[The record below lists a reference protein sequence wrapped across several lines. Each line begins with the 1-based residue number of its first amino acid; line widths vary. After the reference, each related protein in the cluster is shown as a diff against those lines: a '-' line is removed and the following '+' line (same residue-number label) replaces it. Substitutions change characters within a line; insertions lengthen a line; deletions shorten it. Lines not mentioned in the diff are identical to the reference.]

1 MEPAGRAHRSVA
13 DKQHIIVPS
22 TAITAH
28 SHPAVPT
35 QRAPPHPLPCC
46 AAFGLRR
53 RSGRRAQPTQ
63 PGMGTDRLLP
73 GRGGPRAAGG
83 AGHGSVRSGAA
94 GNTEQSSGGAK
105 PGCPRGTERNG
116 SAPRGRAGGK
126 GGYETRGGARRC
138 EGRCEERCEAAA
150 PPSAKSRRRS
160 QLGHPTGP
168 GSAAD
173 RSRARPKGRL
183 CRARARRSAPP
194 RTALRYLRAVPGTT
208 RGDAALPRSRS
219 GPRPPRRPRLPQG
232 RPTRSP
238 PGRGRSARHAQTR
251 LAPPRP
257 PRSAQAHTHAHT
269 APLRRKR
276 SPPRRRLTCT
286 DRREGEPKHRER
298 LGGER
303 DCGNRRGTGTE
314 RGDVGALQREWTYR
328 AALRARGRRHCWAAG
343 GTRRGQRA
351 SPVVTPRRQ
360 KEPGG
365 DPAVNTTLHSH
376 GCRSPSVYS
385 RGSAAPRPAPH
396 PAQTMAASSS
406 GSLPHSRPGASRP
419 TSTAAQEPCSSSSA
433 ATLPAAGD
441 CCRPCPLNPPSTKT
455 FGSCGCG
462 PSTPFWS
469 KAL

>member
-1 MEPAGRAHRSVA
+1 MEGWETDGACGESTEERGRH
-13 DKQHIIVPS
+13 KQRIIGPS
-22 TAITAH
+22 AAITAH

-126 GGYETRGGARRC
+126 GGYETRGGARRREGHC
-138 EGRCEERCEAAA
+138 EGRREAAA

-298 LGGER
+298 GGGKR
-303 DCGNRRGTGTE
+303 DCGNK
-314 RGDVGALQREWTYR
+314 GAP
-328 AALRARGRRHCWAAG
+328 GRNAEMWGRCSGNGRTARHCGHGDG
-343 GTRRGQRA
+343 GTAG
-351 SPVVTPRRQ
+351 PLVGH
-360 KEPGG
+360 GG
-365 DPAVNTTLHSH
+365 GNGHL
-376 GCRSPSVYS
+376 R
-385 RGSAAPRPAPH
+385 
-396 PAQTMAASSS
+396 
-406 GSLPHSRPGASRP
+406 L
-419 TSTAAQEPCSSSSA
+419 
-433 ATLPAAGD
+433 
-441 CCRPCPLNPPSTKT
+441 
-455 FGSCGCG
+455 
-462 PSTPFWS
+462 
-469 KAL
+469 